1 MTRPDLIKQLQ
12 SLSPTEGEWTS
23 NQYNHITGGR
33 MFIGEILS
41 GDDCELTTLAPTM
54 RTEILAMAKEIKE
67 LRSQL
72 SLAHEL
78 IKTQPK

>member
-1 MTRPDLIKQLQ
+1 MNRDLIKQLQ
-12 SLSPTEGEWTS
+12 SLSPSEDLKSDGTWNPDPAYIEDDA
-23 NQYNHITGGR
+23 
-33 MFIGEILS
+33 ILI
-41 GDDCELTTLAPTM
+41 TLAPTM
-54 RTEILAMAKEIKE
+54 RQEILAMAKEIKE